1 VIEGLVRD
9 GTAVARS
16 DGSLHTL
23 FPVAVSAAEGE
34 ALGQWVTGERA
45 TQTIEIG
52 LGYGI
57 SALFIG
63 EALLGSGDE
72 NALHVVLDPN
82 QATRFADLRPATP
95 RRGGVDGPRGVPFRR
110 VADRA
115 ATVSDRTTELRPR
128 LRRRQPSLRRG
139 LRRFVLPRPTPAQR
153 GFVFLDD
160 YQLPAVA
167 RATSF
172 RVTNL
177 AWTLEEVSGAD
188 DAHQWAVL
196 RTPEEPD
203 TRPFDYYMDF

>member
-1 VIEGLVRD
+1 
-9 GTAVARS
+9 
-16 DGSLHTL
+16 
-23 FPVAVSAAEGE
+23 
-34 ALGQWVTGERA
+34 
-45 TQTIEIG
+45 
-52 LGYGI
+52 
-57 SALFIG
+57 
-63 EALLGSGDE
+63 
-72 NALHVVLDPN
+72 
-82 QATRFADLRPATP
+82 LRPATP

-115 ATVSDRTTELRPR
+115 ATVLTERRSFDLAFVDGDHRFDGVFVDLCYLGRLLR
-128 LRRRQPSLRRG
+128 SG
-139 LRRFVLPRPTPAQR
+139 
-153 GFVFLDD
+153 GIVFLDD

-203 TRPFDYYMDF
+203 TRPFDYYIDF